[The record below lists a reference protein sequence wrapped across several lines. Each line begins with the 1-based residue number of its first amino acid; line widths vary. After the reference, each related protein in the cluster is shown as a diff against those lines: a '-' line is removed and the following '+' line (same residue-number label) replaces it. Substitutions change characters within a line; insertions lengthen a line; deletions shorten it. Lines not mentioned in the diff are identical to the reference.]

1 MDEGAVTTAA
11 QERCTKPSA
20 LTVVK
25 NVKFHSSRQKAAPST
40 AGTVIRTIDHQEDG
54 SKLVHR
60 F

>member
-1 MDEGAVTTAA
+1 MDKGAVTTAA

-20 LTVVK
+20 LTVAK
-25 NVKFHSSRQKAAPST
+25 NVKFHSSQQKAAPST
-40 AGTVIRTIDHQEDG
+40 AGTVIRTTDHKDG